1 MTTTKK
7 ELFAPIPVRAM
18 NDLRLSPRHFRA
30 LMAVAF
36 HDRFG
41 RNGQGCWV
49 GRKQLAKEAGCDETN
64 FSHAL
69 SDLRLFGYIKSE
81 EHPLSR
87 RMKVHRVIYDTA
99 ERCEAQHL
107 STDVRCETRHP
118 SEENRCQKTPEQVLS
133 ESAKT
138 LNGADNSSVNILID
152 NTDILRRD
160 CAEARQPRK
169 QGQTIESAESYLS
182 DVEASLSDPDST
194 IRLAARF
201 ECPRLS
207 NIVDDD
213 ALPEQVRTR
222 AARLRDIARDA
233 A

>member
-1 MTTTKK
+1 
-7 ELFAPIPVRAM
+7 M
-18 NDLRLSPRHFRA
+18 NDLKLSPRHFRA

-152 NTDILRRD
+152 NTDIKDLRRD
-160 CAEARQPRK
+160 CAEA
-169 QGQTIESAESYLS
+169 TT
-182 DVEASLSDPDST
+182 VEEARADNRECRIISLGCRSLS
-194 IRLAARF
+194 
-201 ECPRLS
+201 
-207 NIVDDD
+207 
-213 ALPEQVRTR
+213 VRSGLNHSSSR
-222 AARLRDIARDA
+222 SLRVSQAFQYCR
-233 A
+233 